1 MNHNVPRKLQNMREN
16 YNRVPGFEVTK
27 KGKQMWK
34 CHRLTPGNH
43 CQPNVAGAL
52 GRNSSPGAQ
61 WEPELWREV
70 CTVYVF
76 SADAAHGR
84 SQSWVRVVGREW
96 EREYSKPL
104 KFPPSHLLA
113 IFLFTDSSAGK
124 ESACQCRRHRRS
136 GRSPGEAEW
145 QSVPVFLPGNMD
157 GEPGGLQSTGSK
169 RVGHDWVNKHTH
181 KHLPP
186 EAPWKRTGMSP
197 CRFFTKTHM
206 SICITVHLCSRY
218 YFKRK
223 ESWSHCQK
231 ACV

>member
-1 MNHNVPRKLQNMREN
+1 MLSDIEQITRPAHPEVLSSSLQSHEQCNGCHHSSHFLCQGIFPIQGSNPSLKCLLHWQEDSL
-16 YNRVPGFEVTK
+16 PLSQLGSSSEVWAGL

-84 SQSWVRVVGREW
+84 SQSWVRVVGRER

-124 ESACQCRRHRRS
+124 ESACQCRRHRRCGFDPWLGKIPW
-136 GRSPGEAEW
+136 GRKW
-145 QSVPVFLPGNMD
+145 QPSPVFLL
-157 GEPGGLQSTGSK
+157 EK
-169 RVGHDWVNKHTH
+169 
-181 KHLPP
+181 
-186 EAPWKRTGMSP
+186 
-197 CRFFTKTHM
+197 
-206 SICITVHLCSRY
+206 
-218 YFKRK
+218 
-223 ESWSHCQK
+223 SHGQRSL
-231 ACV
+231 ADYSLGVI